1 MYRSCMS
8 VGMTAMQLPP
18 GKSLAIVQ
26 LLWRLYYLGFA
37 EAMTS
42 AFPTDHKNMETV
54 ELISPLLHKGW

>member
-1 MYRSCMS
+1 MS

-18 GKSLAIVQ
+18 GKGLAIFQ
-26 LLWRLYYLGFA
+26 LLWRLYYLGCV